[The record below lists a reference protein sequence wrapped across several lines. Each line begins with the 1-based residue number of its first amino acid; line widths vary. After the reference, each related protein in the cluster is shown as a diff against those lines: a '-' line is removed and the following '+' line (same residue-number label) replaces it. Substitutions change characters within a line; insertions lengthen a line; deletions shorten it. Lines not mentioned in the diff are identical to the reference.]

1 MYDDQPINI
10 EQPVLSDSQNH
21 PKPSAPRYESL
32 VNLHSLWRK
41 SYSNMAELYLPP
53 TGIVHSDN
61 ASAPLIRE
69 ESLVNLQKGL
79 GISRDLK
86 PLKHQEPS
94 KQHKGNVKQLNDNL
108 NNRRVNNIQ
117 TKQQNSLRSRKSSKR
132 SPNRRTSRRSSKR
145 RSSRKSPSRRSS
157 RKSSRKSR

>member
-10 EQPVLSDSQNH
+10 EPPVLLDRQNI
-21 PKPSAPRYESL
+21 KPSAPRYESL

-94 KQHKGNVKQLNDNL
+94 KQNKGNVKQLNGNL

-117 TKQQNSLRSRKSSKR
+117 TKQQNSLRSRKSSKK
-132 SPNRRTSRRSSKR
+132 SPRQ
-145 RSSRKSPSRRSS
+145 SSRKSSRKSNRKSSRRSS
-157 RKSSRKSR
+157 RKSSKKSPR